1 MDIASA
7 YPNSDLSALSMT
19 VIAVVVVC
27 TLAAWLGLVFLAAR
41 PPHGKRNQAG
51 QAEAEAAQ
59 PQRPGRPGQPALADN
74 DHSELDQRH
83 PAEHPGV
90 AA

>member
-59 PQRPGRPGQPALADN
+59 PGRPGRPAPADN

>member
-1 MDIASA
+1 MDLASA

-19 VIAVVVVC
+19 LIAVVMAG
-27 TLAAWLGLVFLAAR
+27 TLAAWLILVFLAAR
-41 PPHGKRNQAG
+41 QPRKQRPQVDQAG
-51 QAEAEAAQ
+51 IESWSTE
-59 PQRPGRPGQPALADN
+59 RPGLADN
-74 DHSELDQRH
+74 DHSELDERH